1 MRYPI
6 PVCRR
11 FRRSASVFALVATF
25 ALAGAERGT
34 AADQPSN
41 SPKKATSSSQ
51 VKKVAVAPPAR
62 LSLEPAKFEL
72 SNPRSTLQL
81 VATGAYDHD
90 RVRDLTADVKFT
102 SSDPK
107 VVRIKGSM
115 IAPVSDGTAKIT
127 AKIGDRQAT
136 AEITVRDLDS
146 PSAVSFKNETLP
158 ALTKA
163 GCNMGA
169 CHGSP
174 SGKNGFRL
182 SLRGF
187 DPPLDILTL
196 RTEYYGR
203 RTNLMDPA
211 ESLILK
217 KPLMEVAHGGGRRL
231 HKGDACYRVLFDWIS
246 GGMPIDAAGT
256 PDLVKIVVSPGQR
269 VFHDQGKRQQL
280 RVDGF
285 FSDGS
290 VEDLTSLTMFSSSN
304 ESVATVSVDGLVEK
318 TGRGETAILA
328 RFLDKMST
336 ASMTFLEDVK
346 GFAWTNPPVKNF
358 VDTLVY
364 DKLKQLQIAPSELCS
379 EEEFVRRAYLDADGR
394 LPRPD
399 ETLAFLGS
407 QDPNKR
413 GKLVDDLVDSA
424 DCAAFWTL
432 KWCDVLRANSK
443 KLEPAGVRKFRRW
456 VYESVLADKPVDQM
470 ARELLTSQGSV
481 FENPAANYWRASR
494 DPQDATETTAQL
506 FLGIRIQC
514 AKCHNHPFERWSQ
527 DNYYGIAA
535 AFARVG
541 RRPGGNAKEEEVV
554 FRENAGEIQQPRT
567 GKTMKVYLLLKGDV
581 DVPNGEDRCAV
592 FARWLTASDNP
603 FFARTCV
610 NRIWGHL
617 MGRGIVEPVDD
628 FRDSNPP
635 SNAKLLDELARQF
648 VAHGYSSK
656 WVMRTIMHSH
666 IYELSARKNEF
677 NKDDELY
684 FSHANTR
691 MLTAEQ
697 LLDAICE
704 VTNVPEHFT
713 GLPVGTRAVELPDP
727 PTDNYFLKIFGQP
740 QREMACQCERS
751 TDSNLSQA
759 LQMINGPVVHNK
771 LRDDSG
777 RIPQM
782 IKAAKKDDEIIASLY
797 LTALSR
803 QPAAEEM
810 AASKAHIARSSD
822 RRQALEDIGWAI
834 LNCKEFLFQH

>member
-1 MRYPI
+1 MRNTNSVSRCFAYATLRLAI
-6 PVCRR
+6 VAVLL
-11 FRRSASVFALVATF
+11 SASWVVA
-25 ALAGAERGT
+25 AEGSSQKS
-34 AADQPSN
+34 AH
-41 SPKKATSSSQ
+41 KATADSKA
-51 VKKVAVAPPAR
+51 KKVAVEPPSK
-62 LSLEPAKFEL
+62 LSLEPSKADL
-72 SNPRSTLQL
+72 VGPRSTLQL
-81 VATGAYDHD
+81 VVTGLYAHD
-90 RVRDLTADVKFT
+90 RVRDLTGDVKLT
-102 SSDPK
+102 SSDATVARIQGTT
-107 VVRIKGSM
+107 VV
-115 IAPVSDGTAKIT
+115 PVSDGTATIS
-127 AKIGDRQAT
+127 AKIGDREA
-136 AEITVRDLDS
+136 ASEITVGGLDA
-146 PSAVSFKNETLP
+146 PTAVSFKNETLP
-158 ALTKA
+158 VLTKA

-196 RTEYYGR
+196 RSEYYAR

-231 HKGDACYRVLFDWIS
+231 HKGDACYRVLFDWIA
-246 GGMPIDAAGT
+246 GGMPIDGAGT

-269 VFHDQGKRQQL
+269 VFHDLGKRQQL
-280 RVDGF
+280 RVDGY
-285 FSDGS
+285 FSDGT
-290 VEDLTSLTMFSSSN
+290 VRDLTQLSVFSSSN
-304 ESVATVSVDGLVEK
+304 ESVATVTPDGLVEK
-318 TGRGETAILA
+318 TGRGEAAILA
-328 RFLDKMST
+328 RLLDKMST
-336 ASMTFLEDVK
+336 AYITFLEDVK
-346 GFAWTNPPVKNF
+346 GFAWNNPPANNF
-358 VDTLVY
+358 IDTLVY
-364 DKLKQLQIAPSELCS
+364 EKLKQLQIEPSEVAS
-379 EEEFVRRAYLDADGR
+379 DEEFVRRAYLDADGR
-394 LPRPD
+394 LPQPD
-399 ETLAFLGS
+399 ETLAFLHS
-407 QDPNKR
+407 HDPAKR
-413 GKLVDDLVDSA
+413 GKLVDELIDSA
-424 DCAAFWTL
+424 DCADFWTL

-443 KLEPAGVRKFRRW
+443 RLEPAGVRKFRRW
-456 VYESVLADKPVDQM
+456 IYESVLADKPLDQM

-541 RRPGGNAKEEEVV
+541 RHPGANAKEDEVV
-554 FRENAGEIQQPRT
+554 FRENSGEIQQPRT
-567 GKTMKVYLLLKGDV
+567 GQTMKVHLLLKGDV
-581 DVPNGEDRCAV
+581 DVPNSEDRRAV

-635 SNAKLLDELARQF
+635 SNVKLLDELARQF
-648 VAHGYSSK
+648 VAHGYSAK
-656 WVMRTIMHSH
+656 WVMRTIMQSRT
-666 IYELSARKNEF
+666 YQLSARKNDF
-677 NKDDELY
+677 NKDDEIY

-697 LLDAICE
+697 LLDAICS
-704 VTNVPEHFT
+704 VTNVPERFT

-771 LRDDSG
+771 LRDDLG

-782 IKAAKKDDEIIASLY
+782 IKAGKKDEEIVASLY
-797 LTALSR
+797 LVALSR

-822 RRQALEDIGWAI
+822 RRQALEDVGWAI

>member
-1 MRYPI
+1 MTYRVPAGRCFRDTA
-6 PVCRR
+6 PV
-11 FRRSASVFALVATF
+11 FVMLATLALLGAQPAS
-25 ALAGAERGT
+25 
-34 AADQPSN
+34 AADPASKAG
-41 SPKKATSSSQ
+41 KKTATVAK
-51 VKKVAVAPPAR
+51 VKKVAVEPPIK
-62 LSLEPAKFEL
+62 LTLEPSKFEL
-72 SNPRSTLQL
+72 STPRCTLQL
-81 VATGAYDHD
+81 VATGTYASD
-90 RVRDLTADVKFT
+90 RVRDLTADVTLT

-107 VVRIKGSM
+107 IIRIKGTTV
-115 IAPVSDGTAKIT
+115 IPVGDGTAKII
-127 AKIGDRQAT
+127 AKIGEREAT
-136 AEITVRDLDS
+136 SEVVVRDLDS
-146 PSAVSFKNETLP
+146 PPAVSFKNETLP

-203 RTNLMDPA
+203 RTNLMDPS

-231 HKGDACYRVLFDWIS
+231 HKGDACYHVLYDWIS
-246 GGMPIDAAGT
+246 DGMPIDAAGT
-256 PDLVKIVVSPGQR
+256 PDLVKIAVSPGQR
-269 VFHDQGKRQQL
+269 VFHDGGKRQQL
-280 RVDGF
+280 RVDGY

-290 VEDLTSLTMFSSSN
+290 VQDLTGLTVFSSSN
-304 ESVATVSVDGLVEK
+304 ESVATVSADGFVEK

-328 RFLDKMST
+328 RLLDKMST
-336 ASMTFLEDVK
+336 GSITFLEDVK
-346 GFAWTNPPVKNF
+346 GFAWTNPPVNNF

-364 DKLKQLQIAPSELCS
+364 DKLKQLQIVPSEPCS
-379 EEEFVRRAYLDADGR
+379 DEEFVRRAYLDADGR

-399 ETLAFLGS
+399 ETLAFLNS
-407 QDPNKR
+407 HDANRR

-567 GKTMKVYLLLKGDV
+567 GQTMKVHLLLKGDV
-581 DVPNGEDRCAV
+581 DVPNDEDRRAV
-592 FARWLTASDNP
+592 FAHWLTAPDNP

-617 MGRGIVEPVDD
+617 TGRGIVEPVDD

-648 VAHGYSSK
+648 VTHGYSSK

-666 IYELSARKNEF
+666 VYELSARKNDF
-677 NKDDELY
+677 NKDDDLY

-697 LLDAICE
+697 LLDAICS

-771 LRDDSG
+771 LRDDAG

-782 IKAAKKDDEIIASLY
+782 IKTGKKNDEIIASLY

-810 AASKAHIARSSD
+810 AASRAHIARSSD